1 MESHIRF
8 PSPPPLHVME
18 PSAEGFDFV
27 LQRRREDIGDYNGDY
42 IDSEEK
48 DLFASPSSCE

>member
-1 MESHIRF
+1 
-8 PSPPPLHVME
+8 ME